1 VNAFE
6 APVDDHDGPSWSFVT
21 VLVAWGLAGATV
33 GTAAG
38 ATLQV
43 LSIVENGA
51 PIGLG
56 AALFGA
62 LVGGGALIVERSRA
76 DRRPELVD
84 TRGQRSRPLHGLLL
98 GLPVLVSLPAIAWLV
113 VVVSIGWA
121 SWVPAVVFSMLG
133 VGVAWGGQRV
143 WSSHRL
149 TRALEHLELGQRDVA
164 VRELELLARSLTAS
178 RGVRTAARLNLAMLA
193 LAEGDGDA
201 AVEWAEVP
209 APSSGAY
216 AWAAVTR
223 ALGHLLRG
231 DAPDEAE
238 DWLLKAVSGP
248 GARAVQPEAD
258 AVRVLLVWRRDG
270 AGPARRVA
278 DELWSPAATTL
289 HRAMLLVL
297 RQQSGEPAD
306 DLRTEEVE
314 GLLHGGLGR
323 AIPELRAR

>member
-1 VNAFE
+1 MNAFE
-6 APVDDHDGPSWSFVT
+6 APDEEHEPESWGWVA
-21 VLVAWGLAGATV
+21 VVVAWALAGATV
-33 GTAAG
+33 GTAVG

-43 LSIVENGA
+43 GGWLANGA

-56 AALFGA
+56 SAAFAGIVGAGA
-62 LVGGGALIVERSRA
+62 LVLERSRA

-84 TRGQRSRPLHGLLL
+84 TRGQRSRPLHGALLAV
-98 GLPVLVSLPAIAWLV
+98 PVLAALPALAWLV
-113 VVVSIGWA
+113 VVVSLGW
-121 SWVPAVVFSMLG
+121 SSPVPALVFSMLG

-149 TRALEHLELGQRDVA
+149 TRALEHLELGQRDRA
-164 VRELELLARSLTAS
+164 VRELEALAGSWVAS
-178 RGVRTAARLNLAMLA
+178 RGVRTAARLNLALLA

-201 AVEWAEVP
+201 AVDWAEVP
-209 APSSGAY
+209 SPRSGAY

-238 DWLLKAVSGP
+238 DWLHKAVSGP

-258 AVRVLLVWRRDG
+258 AVRVLLVWRRE
-270 AGPARRVA
+270 GPQAARQVA
-278 DELWSPAATTL
+278 EELWSPGSTTL
-289 HRAMLLVL
+289 HRAMLMVL
-297 RQQSGEPAD
+297 RRDAGTPAD
-306 DLRTEEVE
+306 DLRTDEVD

-323 AIPELRAR
+323 AIPELHGL